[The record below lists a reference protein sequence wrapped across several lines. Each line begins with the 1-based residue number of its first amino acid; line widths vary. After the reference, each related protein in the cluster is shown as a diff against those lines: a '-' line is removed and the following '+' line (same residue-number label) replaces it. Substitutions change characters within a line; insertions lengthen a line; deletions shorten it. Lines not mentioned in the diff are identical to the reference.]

1 MYNLGCCYASGTY
14 GVQENFTTA
23 LGWFAKG
30 VELDDARCI
39 ARAGA
44 MIAQGLGTERQEA
57 YGISLLTRAAMMGS
71 TASAYGLGT
80 WHSQGELGLPI
91 DQKQALFWYRKVAT
105 ASIDDSV
112 SGMIDEAAAY
122 VREHGV

>member
-1 MYNLGCCYASGTY
+1 MCL
-14 GVQENFTTA
+14 
-23 LGWFAKG
+23 
-30 VELDDARCI
+30 

-91 DQKQALFWYRKVAT
+91 DQKQALFWFRKVAT
-105 ASIDDSV
+105 ATINDCAAEV
-112 SGMIDEAAAY
+112 IDEAAAY